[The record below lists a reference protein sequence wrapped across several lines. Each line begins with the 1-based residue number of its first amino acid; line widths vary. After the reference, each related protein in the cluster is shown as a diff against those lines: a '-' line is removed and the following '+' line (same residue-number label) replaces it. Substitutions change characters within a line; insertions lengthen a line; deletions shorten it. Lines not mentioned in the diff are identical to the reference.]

1 MDESSVLKSKE
12 FRIHIEHYD
21 SRIKEWAIEI
31 IDLAIVDSNV
41 VNKDW

>member
-1 MDESSVLKSKE
+1 MDESSVLKSRE
-12 FRIHIEHYD
+12 FRNHVEHYD
-21 SRIKEWAIEI
+21 SRIKEWGNEI